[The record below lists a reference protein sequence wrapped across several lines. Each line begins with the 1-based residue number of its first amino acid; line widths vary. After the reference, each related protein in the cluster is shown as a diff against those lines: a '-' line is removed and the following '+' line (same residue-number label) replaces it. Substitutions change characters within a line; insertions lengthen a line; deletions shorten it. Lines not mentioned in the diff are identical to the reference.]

1 MKLPHKSLQ
10 VIFLMHF
17 LERRSGGVVGGCL
30 LKYIHRCDD
39 ISITLMM
46 CAAGVQYLLTSSISK
61 TSSRSSVFFWIKFHR
76 SAIDP
81 TKFSKAPNPYP
92 WLPMTCDFIL
102 RSHVIKLNKFPADVT
117 AKSEQKKRQIKT
129 LKSFIFISSRI
140 LFFLRKKQ
148 TKEEK
153 FHFVLRKLFQSSR
166 ALSV

>member
-1 MKLPHKSLQ
+1 MFAEIYSSMWRYINNPYD
-10 VIFLMHF
+10 VR
-17 LERRSGGVVGGCL
+17 RRSSIFAHIL
-30 LKYIHRCDD
+30 NLKDVFPFQC
-39 ISITLMM
+39 
-46 CAAGVQYLLTSSISK
+46 
-61 TSSRSSVFFWIKFHR
+61 FFWIKFHR